1 MARKQKKSSPR
12 IVWWVVALLALGAA
26 VWYGMQD
33 DGKNALT
40 TLMPAAVQEAIGGSE
55 KDKEKKAAEEKAK
68 EKTKEAVKAVGD
80 AKNAIPEPSGEIKA
94 RLAIVI
100 DDFGYTSGPIAALA
114 ALPRPVTFAI
124 LPYRPH
130 SAEALQA
137 AKTSG
142 KEAILHLPMMPQQ
155 ASAASEDNTIS
166 PSMSDGEIRSTVEK
180 ALRSLPGVVGVN
192 NHQGSLATADSRV
205 MKQVLALL
213 HSRGLF
219 FVDSRTSSQ
228 SVGRTTA
235 RQLGVPAAE
244 NDLFL
249 DNVDEVDAVKQKMR
263 TAGNLALRSGSAV
276 VIGHARMHT
285 ATALRE
291 VIPELERKGIRLVFV
306 SRLTE

>member
-26 VWYGMQD
+26 AWYGMQD
-33 DGKNALT
+33 DGKSALT
-40 TLMPAAVQEAIGGSE
+40 QLMPAAVQEAIGGSE
-55 KDKEKKAAEEKAK
+55 KDKEKKAAEEKTK
-68 EKTKEAVKAVGD
+68 EKTKEAAKSAGD
-80 AKNAIPEPSGEIKA
+80 TKSTLPEPSGEVKA

-137 AKTSG
+137 AKASG

-155 ASAASEDNTIS
+155 ASAASEENTIS
-166 PSMSDGEIRSTVEK
+166 PSMSDGEIRSIVEK
-180 ALRSLPGVVGVN
+180 ALHSLPGVIGVN

-205 MKQVLALL
+205 MKQVLNVL
-213 HSRGLF
+213 HNRGLF

-228 SVGRTTA
+228 SVGRMTA

-249 DNVDEVDAVKQKMR
+249 DNVDEVDAVKQKLR